1 MRKISILQFGRTGQV
16 AHELLR
22 AASSRAD
29 ISIHGLSRQD
39 ADFRFPERV
48 AAAVRSA
55 GSIDAIVNA
64 VAYTAV
70 DKAESETELA
80 RTVNA
85 ISVAELAN
93 AAASRAIPLL
103 HLSTDY
109 VFDGAKPSP
118 YIESDEPSPLNVYG
132 RTKLE
137 GEEAVRASGGSHV
150 VLRTSWVY
158 ASHGTNFVTTMLRLG
173 RERDE
178 LRVVDDQHGGP
189 TSAPDVAAAILA
201 MVRHFVSVARP
212 EHFGTFHFS
221 GEGDTTWRRFGE
233 ATFEEAG
240 PRAGLRARITPIA
253 TSDYPTAARRP
264 LNSRL
269 DCSKIESVY
278 GIKPPPWRQSLGHI
292 VRELESVRERGKT

>member
-1 MRKISILQFGRTGQV
+1 MSKISILQFGRTGQV
-16 AHELLR
+16 AHELLK
-22 AASSRAD
+22 AASTNGEF
-29 ISIHGLSRQD
+29 SIHGLSRQD

-70 DKAESETELA
+70 DKAESETALA

-85 ISVAELAN
+85 ISVAELASV
-93 AAASRAIPLL
+93 AESRAIPLV

-118 YIESDEPSPLNVYG
+118 YIESDMPAPLNVYG

-137 GEEAVRASGGSHV
+137 GEDAIRASGARHV
-150 VLRTSWVY
+150 ILRTSWVY
-158 ASHGTNFVTTMLRLG
+158 ASHGANFVATMLRLG

-178 LRVVDDQHGGP
+178 LRVVDDQHGSP
-189 TSAPDVAAAILA
+189 TSAPDLAAVILE
-201 MVRHFVSVARP
+201 MTRRFVLANRP
-212 EHFGTFHFS
+212 EQFGTFHYS
-221 GEGDTTWRRFGE
+221 AEGDTTWRRFAE

-240 PRAGLRARITPIA
+240 PRAGIKARVTPIA

-269 DCSKIESVY
+269 NCGKIESVY
-278 GIKPPPWRQSLGHI
+278 GIKPPPWRPSLGRI
-292 VRELESVRERGKT
+292 VRELESVRQRGKA